1 MQNNNESLKITIK
14 INKDYNNNNNNIDN
28 DDDKEI
34 ISNDDEYIIKKN
46 LIEKNLIEKLQV
58 TPTINNTTI
67 ITKNRVIASNILLRM
82 R

>member
-14 INKDYNNNNNNIDN
+14 INKDYNNNNNIDN

-34 ISNDDEYIIKKN
+34 ISNDDEYIIK
-46 LIEKNLIEKLQV
+46 KNLIEKLQV